1 MTPPIHVGLAQ
12 HSIKQA
18 GGAVS
23 HTISTGS
30 ILRSEAQLWLKR
42 PRTEMTDHTDPIAP
56 PSLAPSTSA
65 PSSAI
70 GVTLEAILAQLQCMD
85 ARFDSLT
92 DEMCQMNT
100 LVGRIAWQ
108 QARLGGFAPSPSPSL
123 KASVDKDG
131 DDGDDEDDNASSSND
146 DKMMT
151 SQWLTLCHSWQK
163 GEVIL
168 GLKVALYLGEE
179 LV

>member
-1 MTPPIHVGLAQ
+1 
-12 HSIKQA
+12 
-18 GGAVS
+18 
-23 HTISTGS
+23 
-30 ILRSEAQLWLKR
+30 
-42 PRTEMTDHTDPIAP
+42 
-56 PSLAPSTSA
+56 
-65 PSSAI
+65 
-70 GVTLEAILAQLQCMD
+70 MD
-85 ARFDSLT
+85 ARLDSLT

-100 LVGRIAWQ
+100 LVSRIAWQ

-123 KASVDKDG
+123 KALLDKDG